1 MGILM
6 GINFQYPN
14 FKVCSEFLK
23 AFSGKKADLHTFC
36 TCRICFFH
44 CFPCEFAIFVIF
56 SFSSF
61 HFFARNPQAEP
72 RKDASR
78 SRVI

>member
-23 AFSGKKADLHTFC
+23 AFSGKKPIFTRFVHVGFAFSTV
-36 TCRICFFH
+36 
-44 CFPCEFAIFVIF
+44 FPV
-56 SFSSF
+56 
-61 HFFARNPQAEP
+61 NLLYL
-72 RKDASR
+72 
-78 SRVI
+78 